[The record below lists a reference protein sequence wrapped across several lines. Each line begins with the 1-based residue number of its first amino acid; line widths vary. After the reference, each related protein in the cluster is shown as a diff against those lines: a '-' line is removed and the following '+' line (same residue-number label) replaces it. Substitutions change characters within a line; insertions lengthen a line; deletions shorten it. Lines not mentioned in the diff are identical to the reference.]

1 MSPSRLALL
10 LALLALAA
18 AGTANAIDVS
28 KLQVGEQGRRYV
40 VDFEAQLAAEPAAV
54 MRILLDFANYPA
66 LDPRILQARRS
77 LRDGK
82 PLLFTRLR
90 GCLGSVFCRTMD
102 RYEFLDL
109 QPGRLVATAIP
120 GEGDVKY
127 GLTEIRVESRD
138 GGTRVRYRNEFD
150 PSFWMPRWLVR
161 KAMYTTL
168 HDGTLAMFRAI
179 EERAGTGGE

>member
-1 MSPSRLALL
+1 MSLPLWSLL
-10 LALLALAA
+10 LAIPALAVAGA
-18 AGTANAIDVS
+18 AHAIEVS

-54 MRILLDFANYPA
+54 MRVLLDFAHYPE

-90 GCLGSVFCRTMD
+90 GCLGSLFCRTMD
-102 RYEFLDL
+102 RYEILDV
-109 QPGRLVATAIP
+109 QSGQLVATAIP
-120 GEGDVKY
+120 GESDMKY
-127 GLTEIRVESRD
+127 GRTEIRVEPKD
-138 GGTRVRYRNEFD
+138 GGTHVRYRNEFD

-161 KAMYTTL
+161 KSMYTTL
-168 HDGTLAMFRAI
+168 HDGTLGMFRAI
-179 EERAGTGGE
+179 EQRAGTGG